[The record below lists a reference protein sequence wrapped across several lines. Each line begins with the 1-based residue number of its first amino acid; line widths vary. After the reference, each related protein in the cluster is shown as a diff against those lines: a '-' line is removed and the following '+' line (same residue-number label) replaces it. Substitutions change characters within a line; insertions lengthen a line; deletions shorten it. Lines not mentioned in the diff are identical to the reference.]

1 MVPKS
6 LHLGGICVLAL
17 LGLSTDI
24 AVLSGISLLR
34 DPVDSPFVYG
44 VDFE

>member
-6 LHLGGICVLAL
+6 LHLGGICVLAS

-24 AVLSGISLLR
+24 AVLSGISLLS
-34 DPVDSPFVYG
+34 DPVDPTFIMV
-44 VDFE
+44 